1 MKKDGKLVD
10 VESVRLPSFGPLR
23 PGKYIL
29 IFLITVI
36 LLAVFLLF
44 FLPGIVKGGRYVTF
58 TSSMSSV
65 GVIIDGEY
73 TGSTSG
79 TNYFIESGSH
89 EAEYIKNGITIG
101 KETLEIDHPVF
112 ATLFIR
118 RTQTVNI
125 VPTQEEGLYESI
137 FDSTLEDVVSYSA
150 VLSYDE
156 TYNYPPL
163 YTSYA
168 MDVSAIGIRDVSSDF
183 HLLSSFVTTEE
194 MLEDLKAA
202 AAILDKNG
210 IKYSTADLTVLDSLI
225 SGNGENTDCT
235 LLSPSGL
242 ITHLTVSIHTAESL
256 SRWE

>member
-1 MKKDGKLVD
+1 MKKDEKLVD
-10 VESVRLPSFGPLR
+10 VEPVRLPSFGPLR

-118 RTQTVNI
+118 RIRSLQRFSSAVHR
-125 VPTQEEGLYESI
+125 L
-137 FDSTLEDVVSYSA
+137 STLFPHRRKVFMKVSLTVRLK
-150 VLSYDE
+150 VLSAIQQFCHMMRL
-156 TYNYPPL
+156 TTTLRFTHPMPGMCPPL
-163 YTSYA
+163 A
-168 MDVSAIGIRDVSSDF
+168 
-183 HLLSSFVTTEE
+183 
-194 MLEDLKAA
+194 
-202 AAILDKNG
+202 
-210 IKYSTADLTVLDSLI
+210 
-225 SGNGENTDCT
+225 SGM
-235 LLSPSGL
+235 
-242 ITHLTVSIHTAESL
+242 
-256 SRWE
+256 